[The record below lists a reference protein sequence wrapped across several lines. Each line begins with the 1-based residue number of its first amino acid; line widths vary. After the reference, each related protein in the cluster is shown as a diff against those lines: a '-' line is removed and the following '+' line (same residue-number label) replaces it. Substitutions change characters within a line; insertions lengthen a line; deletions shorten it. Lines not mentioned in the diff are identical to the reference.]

1 MIGPISVSILNTG
14 QGINRRLMKQKVP
27 EKLPHTEKRPASF
40 QGKEKMAKSPRIK
53 ICNLIFVMKALL
65 AIILGIAGLGIQG
78 YFVYDN
84 YEIGSKLK
92 ANELKPLVID
102 PKSPECQAIVGK
114 ARMEPLNKLMFGFH
128 IDWQQTTP
136 KKFRDLIG
144 FTPAVVNAFLRMDPT
159 TSPIIDF
166 ANFDW
171 HGQEVRNIGG
181 ILSLTI
187 EPIAMAQI
195 TDAMINELADR
206 CLMVNEKYGVPM
218 MLRFGHE
225 MNG

>member
-1 MIGPISVSILNTG
+1 MCAGE
-14 QGINRRLMKQKVP
+14 MKPQSSAFFHLHK
-27 EKLPHTEKRPASF
+27 
-40 QGKEKMAKSPRIK
+40 KMAKSPRQR

-65 AIILGIAGLGIQG
+65 AIILGVAGLAIQG
-78 YFVYDN
+78 YFVYEK
-84 YEIGSKLK
+84 YGIGSALK
-92 ANELKPLVID
+92 ANELKPIVID
-102 PKSPECQAIVGK
+102 PTLAECQAIPNR
-114 ARMEPLNKLMFGFH
+114 ARMEPTSGKLMFGFH

-144 FTPAVVNAFLRMDPT
+144 FAPAVINAFLRMDPT
-159 TSPIIDF
+159 TSPIIDYP
-166 ANFDW
+166 NFDW

-195 TDAMINELADR
+195 TDSMIAELADR
-206 CLMVNEKYGVPM
+206 CLMINEKYGVPM

-225 MNG
+225 MNGKFQI